1 VVLPWDHTPVLWDH
15 TGRFCG
21 TNRGARTKPVVPA
34 WSPVSHGKAGLWD
47 HGGPSP
53 LSWARS
59 QAWSWDHDNRGPPM
73 VPRTTAPGR
82 PRAQRR
88 GIGYGLGVRAHGRSR
103 KVTVAR
109 PAVVIAPLTGS

>member
-1 VVLPWDHTPVLWDH
+1 MVPRWSLVLRVKSAPWDHD
-15 TGRFCG
+15 
-21 TNRGARTKPVVPA
+21 
-34 WSPVSHGKAGLWD
+34 
-47 HGGPSP
+47 GPTP

-59 QAWSWDHDNRGPPM
+59 QAWSWDHDNMGPPM